1 MELDD
6 GDQSLSPAVR
16 FGQELRRQR
25 RARGWSQ
32 ADLGKRMG
40 YSHGLISYLE
50 GAKKPVTRKFS
61 VAADRVFGTDGM
73 FVELW
78 RRISNASLLEGFDEY
93 VEAETRCR
101 KIRTFALNVV
111 PGLFQTET
119 YATALASAA
128 VLRGSITKSQAQERV
143 DFLMGRQQ
151 VLHRDPPPT
160 VHAVMDESCLLRPVG
175 GRDVMLHQL
184 RHLESLAELP
194 ALTLQVA
201 PFTLGE
207 HVPFTMPIVLLTLRD
222 RSVVGYAESQAR
234 GIVERGRTAVEAWDS
249 DYDQLQVESLSKV
262 ASLDLIRAARK
273 DLE

>member
-1 MELDD
+1 MEPDED
-6 GDQSLSPAVR
+6 DQSLSPAVR
-16 FGQELRRQR
+16 FGNELRRQR

-32 ADLGKRMG
+32 VELGKRMG

-50 GAKKPVTRKFS
+50 GAKKPVTRKFA
-61 VAADRVFGTDGM
+61 VAADRVFDTGGV

-78 RRISNASLLEGFDEY
+78 RRISNASLLEGFEEY
-93 VEAETRCR
+93 VDAEMRCR
-101 KIRTFALNVV
+101 KIRTFELNVI
-111 PGLFQTET
+111 PGLFQTEA
-119 YATALASAA
+119 YAAALASAA
-128 VLRGSITKSQAQERV
+128 VLRGSISQSQAVERV

-151 VLHRDPPPT
+151 VLHRVPPPT

-194 ALTLQVA
+194 TLTLQVA
-201 PFTLGE
+201 PFALGE
-207 HVPFTMPIVLLTLRD
+207 HVPFTMPVVLLTLRD

-234 GIVERGRTAVEAWDS
+234 GIVERGRKTVEAWDS

-262 ASLDLIRAARK
+262 ASLDVIRAARK

>member
-1 MELDD
+1 MGHDED
-6 GDQSLSPAVR
+6 DQSLSPAVR
-16 FGQELRRQR
+16 FGNELRRQR

-32 ADLGKRMG
+32 ASLGKRMG

-50 GAKKPVTRKFS
+50 GAKKPVTRKFA
-61 VAADRVFGTDGM
+61 VAADRVFETDGM

-93 VEAETRCR
+93 VESEARCR
-101 KIRTFALNVV
+101 RIRTFELNVM
-111 PGLFQTET
+111 PGLFQTEA
-119 YATALASAA
+119 YATALATAA
-128 VLRGSITKSQAQERV
+128 VLRGSITKAQAQERV

-151 VLHRDPPPT
+151 VLRRDPPPT

-175 GRDVMLHQL
+175 GRGVMVRQL
-184 RHLESLAELP
+184 QHLESLAELP
-194 ALTLQVA
+194 TVTLQIA
-201 PFTLGE
+201 PFALGE

-222 RSVVGYAESQAR
+222 RSIVGYAESQAR
-234 GIVERGRTAVEAWDS
+234 GIVERGRTTVEGWDS

-262 ASLDLIRAARK
+262 ATLDRIRAAWK